1 MGQKRWRPG
10 IRPQLTI
17 IVLLAAVLSTVATLF
32 VTENAVLNYVSQQA
46 SQQEVQHMKIAR
58 LVLGTDFGENVSIA
72 SDGSMVVDSPGAS
85 GNLKTDDQNAQF
97 TFGKYKLNSD
107 TDYVDLVQQLVGGMV
122 SVFQCA
128 DQNGKPIIPC
138 QRISSTFRASGNAAG
153 TAGTG
158 LSTSRAVDQSVFDLS
173 ATVAENMRLSASSPQ
188 PWVGVDTVDGT
199 QYFADYTPLYNP
211 QQQVI
216 GVMFVGVKYND
227 VTAVVANTTIE
238 LVIIGTIIMVAGV
251 ILALIVASAI
261 VGTLQRSA
269 RQVGTAS
276 ERFGT
281 IAQQQASGS
290 TQQVWAINAINQAL
304 QSLAETATDISR
316 RTDQLA
322 QMGNQVLQRR
332 TEISPTQVDSIIAYI
347 TRSVR
352 DISVA
357 SSQQSATYQRM
368 TGAMQAVM
376 EVAEQVAGDS
386 QQTTE
391 NADRLEQVVLQLNQL
406 VGVRGRVT
414 PAGAIEAPQAP
425 SRASQGN
432 LSRGGKR
439 GTVQAMRS
447 MGNDPVSRPGMM
459 PEMAGS
465 GAARLGARPASDN
478 NMQGNSGR
486 LSGSGSANQGM
497 MMSGGNPR
505 SRPSEAWMMP
515 DARNGSQPYG
525 EPERF
530 GTGGRGGFGSQVN
543 GPLVGSA
550 PGSSGVGWNLP
561 SLNGGPT
568 GGWNGPSPMPEPT
581 WNMPAGQPGQTPG
594 GPGTNGMNG
603 TNGNGRFN
611 FGTPADGFGGMPPA
625 GQAPGGE
632 EPAPDAT
639 FPWMQRDDHQ

>member
-1 MGQKRWRPG
+1 MTVTGQKRWRPG

-32 VTENAVLNYVSQQA
+32 VTENAVLTYVSQQA
-46 SQQEVQHMKIAR
+46 SQQEIQHMKIAT

-72 SDGSMVVDSPGAS
+72 SDGTMVVDSPGAS
-85 GNLKTDDQNAQF
+85 GSLKTDDQNAQF
-97 TFGKYKLNSD
+97 TFGKYKLNGD

-128 DQNGKPIIPC
+128 DQNGKPIVPC
-138 QRISSTFRASGNAAG
+138 QRISSTFRANGPASG
-153 TAGTG
+153 TSGTG
-158 LSTSRAVDQSVFDLS
+158 VLTNRAVNQPVYDLS
-173 ATVAENMRLSASSPQ
+173 LTVAENMRMSAPTPQ
-188 PWVGVDTVDGT
+188 AWVGVDTVDGT
-199 QYFADYTPLYNP
+199 QYFSDYTPLYNP

-238 LVIIGTIIMVAGV
+238 LVILGTIIMVAGV

-269 RQVGTAS
+269 RQVSTAS
-276 ERFGT
+276 ARFGS

-386 QQTTE
+386 QQTSE
-391 NADRLEQVVLQLNQL
+391 NADRLEQVVHQLNQL
-406 VGVRGRVT
+406 VGVRGRAM
-414 PAGAIEAPQAP
+414 PAANTEAPQT
-425 SRASQGN
+425 RVSQGN
-432 LSRGGKR
+432 LVRGGAKR
-439 GTVQAMRS
+439 GTLQAARHNAGDRNGRGGMSPDLAGAGSHSQGFSR
-447 MGNDPVSRPGMM
+447 MGARPSSDSSLG
-459 PEMAGS
+459 ASGRLGASAVTGS
-465 GAARLGARPASDN
+465 GAFNPIGD
-478 NMQGNSGR
+478 
-486 LSGSGSANQGM
+486 
-497 MMSGGNPR
+497 PR
-505 SRPSEAWMMP
+505 SQPSEAWLAP
-515 DARNGSQPYG
+515 DSRIGGQPFAG
-525 EPERF
+525 AERF
-530 GTGGRGGFGSQVN
+530 GVPSRGGFGSQVN
-543 GPLVGSA
+543 GPLAGA
-550 PGSSGVGWNLP
+550 TPGSGTGWNLP
-561 SLNGGPT
+561 NLNGGAN
-568 GGWNGPSPMPEPT
+568 GGWGGGAPMPEPG
-581 WNMPAGQPGQTPG
+581 WGMPAPQSSPFPAR
-594 GPGTNGMNG
+594 PG
-603 TNGNGRFN
+603 TNGNGRLSY
-611 FGTPADGFGGMPPA
+611 GGPGDGFGGSP
-625 GQAPGGE
+625 QPGGGSLDDDGGAGE
-632 EPAPDAT
+632 A
-639 FPWMQRDDHQ
+639 FPWMQRDDNR